1 MPEYLSPAVYVEEVD
16 TGSKPIE
23 GVSTSTAGMV
33 GVTERGPVNV
43 PILITSTGEFTRW
56 FGEPLSDVDFRN
68 ATGFHCY
75 LPHSVQGFFTNG
87 GKRVYVTR
95 VLRDDAGASALS
107 LFDRGDAASVTS
119 RLLRSV
125 RAGSGTLVNQPLVSI
140 LAPAGL
146 AVGESIRI
154 GDGSQSEYRTLAA
167 APAASTHVPLSYP
180 LAHAHDATM
189 PIADVARTPLATFT
203 VPCTLTAAIPAN
215 AVTVGV
221 TEGAAGEAA
230 LLMPGIILEFG
241 APPAD
246 PEHRRIERVDGTGAS
261 RRLTLDAPLVQAY
274 PATDPV
280 TPLDV
285 TGGTATTLLAAAN
298 ARDSV
303 VFGDA
308 IGVAFTAVANLVV
321 FEAGTANVEVRRIAD
336 LHQLPIARRAYD
348 SYPRGSSVSE
358 VTVLDDIRTLTAP
371 SVVDTITIND
381 AAGLEPGQSL
391 RVDPGGAPEVR
402 TIRSVDT
409 TVTPPTVTFTVPLAG
424 AHAAGQTV
432 EVMPTTLTAPTAVGD
447 VSIALGSR
455 LGFAV
460 GDILRIG
467 VAPDAEFAT
476 IAAISGDPGAAP
488 NAGSIILSGPLARA
502 HLAGSGV
509 QRLQVLPPGAIRQPA
524 YLVLDAAQGEASLV
538 VSENYAFAAN
548 DVIAV
553 TTPGGMRWLHALSGP
568 AQNVAP
574 MEVEL
579 DAPLDRSH
587 ELGAEIAQRTAMIGI
602 FAIDAGRW
610 GDRLRISVE
619 NEPNGLVSG
628 ATLPTV
634 NSLSDI
640 QLSSLTGVEPGTV
653 LELQMPAGDDTM
665 IPGLLKVGAVNRANN
680 RITLATPLSGP
691 QNTAFTTALGL
702 GQRLRVRS
710 REFRL
715 SVLLMR
721 RPDPM
726 VPSRD
731 DSAVDREVFAN
742 LSMDPRHSRY
752 FLTLLGDVAG
762 PPRLSDGRPDGSSW
776 YVRAADLETNAA
788 AREAVRLGPEALV
801 DVQPSGRARPARH
814 ALMGGD
820 DSLALLDDTIYVGVD
835 AVDPADR
842 TGLQALKNIEEVSI
856 VAIPGR
862 TGTALQGA
870 LIAHCEEMRFRFAV
884 LDSQRPP
891 LDAIADVRAQRQ
903 QFDTKYAAMYYPWLL
918 IPQPYP
924 TVPGPALP
932 YMIPPAGH
940 MVGVYAR
947 TDIERGVHK
956 APANEVVR
964 GIVGL
969 QRGLSKGEHDILNPY
984 PVNINVIRDF
994 RSNSR
999 GIRAWGGRV
1008 ITSDSDWKYVNVRRL
1023 TIFIEQSIERG
1034 LQWVVFEPN
1043 AEPLWARVRRTI
1055 SNFLRT
1061 VWRNG
1066 ALEGTKVEE
1075 AFFVK
1080 CDRTTMTQAEIDNG
1094 QLICLVGI
1102 APVKPA
1108 EFVIVRIGLWTA
1120 HTLD

>member
-43 PILITSTGEFTRW
+43 PILVTSMGEFTRW
-56 FGEPLSDVDFRN
+56 FGEPLGDVEFRN
-68 ATGFHCY
+68 ANGFHCY
-75 LPHSVQGFFTNG
+75 LPHAVQGFFTNG

-95 VLRDDAGASALS
+95 VLRDDARASVAA
-107 LFDRGDAASVTS
+107 LFDRGGPASVAS
-119 RLLRSV
+119 RLLRST
-125 RAGSGTLVNQPLVSI
+125 RAGTGTLVNQPLVSI
-140 LAPAGL
+140 LAPAAL
-146 AVGESIRI
+146 AAGDAIRI
-154 GDGSQSEYRTLAA
+154 GNGSQSEYRTLAA
-167 APAASTHVPLSYP
+167 NPVASTHVALSFP
-180 LAHAHDATM
+180 LAHAHDAGT
-189 PIADVARTPLATFT
+189 PITDVARLLLAPFT
-203 VPCTLTAAIPAN
+203 APCTLAAATPAGTAT
-215 AVTVGV
+215 VTL
-221 TEGAAGEAA
+221 TEGVAGEAA
-230 LLMPGIILEFG
+230 FLAAGQVLEFG
-241 APPAD
+241 AAAD
-246 PEHRRIERVDGTGAS
+246 AEHRRIERLSGAGAS
-261 RRLTLDAPLVQAY
+261 RTVVLDAPLVLAHAA
-274 PATDPV
+274 ATAV
-280 TPLDV
+280 TPLNV
-285 TGGTATTLLAAAN
+285 AGGAATTLLAAAN

-303 VFGDA
+303 IFGDA
-308 IGVAFTAVANLVV
+308 IGADFTLTANLVV
-321 FEAGTANVEVRRIAD
+321 FEAGTAQVEVRRIAD
-336 LHQLPIARRAYD
+336 LHQLALLRSTYD
-348 SYPRGSSVSE
+348 AYPRGSTVSE
-358 VTVLDDIRTLTAP
+358 VTVTDDRRTLTAA
-371 SVVDTITIND
+371 SVVDTITID
-381 AAGLEPGQSL
+381 DVAGLEPGQRL

-409 TVTPPTVTFTVPLAG
+409 TALTVTFTVALAG
-424 AHAAGQTV
+424 PHGAGQFV
-432 EVMPTTLTAPTAVGD
+432 EVLPTTLTAATAVADVSIPLASRLGLGVGD
-447 VSIALGSR
+447 V
-455 LGFAV
+455 
-460 GDILRIG
+460 LRIG

-476 IAAISGDPGAAP
+476 VAALTGDPAAPP
-488 NAGSIILSGPLARA
+488 NAGAIVLAGPLAIA
-502 HLAGSGV
+502 HANGATV
-509 QRLQVLPPGAIRQPA
+509 QRVRVGPAAVVRQPA
-524 YLVLDAAQGEASLV
+524 SLVLDAAADSDVLV
-538 VSENYAFAAN
+538 VSENFGFALG
-548 DVIAV
+548 DMVEV
-553 TTPGGMRWLHALSGP
+553 TTPSGLRWLHALS
-568 AQNVAP
+568 AAAAAVVP

-602 FAIDAGRW
+602 SAIDAGRW

-619 NEPNGLVSG
+619 DEANGLVSG
-628 ATLPTV
+628 ATLAIV
-634 NSLSDI
+634 NSPTDI
-640 QLSSLTGVEPGTV
+640 RLSSPTGVEPGTV
-653 LELQMPAGDDTM
+653 LELIAPAGDDTV
-665 IPGLLKVGAVNRANN
+665 IGGLLKVAAINRSNN
-680 RITLATPLSGP
+680 RITLAAPLSAA
-691 QNTAFTTALGL
+691 QNTAYTNALGL
-702 GQRLRVRS
+702 GQQLRVRS

-752 FLTLLGDVAG
+752 FLSLIGDVAG
-762 PPRLSDGRPDGSSW
+762 VPRLSDGRPDGGSW
-776 YVRAADLETNAA
+776 YVRAEDLAANAA
-788 AREAVRLGPEALV
+788 AREAVRLGPETLV
-801 DVQPSGRARPARH
+801 DRLPSGMPRAARH
-814 ALMGGD
+814 ALAGGD
-820 DSLALLDDTIYVGVD
+820 DSLALLDDTVYIGVD
-835 AVDPADR
+835 AVDPGDR

-862 TGTALQGA
+862 TATALQGA
-870 LIAHCEEMRFRFAV
+870 LISHCEEMRFRFAV
-884 LDSQRPP
+884 LDSQRAP

-903 QFDTKYAAMYYPWLL
+903 QFDTKYAALYYPWLL
-918 IPQPYP
+918 IPQPFP
-924 TVPGPALP
+924 TVPGPTLP
-932 YMIPPAGH
+932 YMVPPAGH

-969 QRGLSKGEHDILNPY
+969 QRSLSKGEHDILNPY

-1023 TIFIEQSIERG
+1023 MIFIEQSVERG

-1043 AEPLWARVRRTI
+1043 AEPLWARVVRTI

-1075 AFFVK
+1075 AFFVR
-1080 CDRTTMTQAEIDNG
+1080 CDRSTMTQAEIDNG

-1120 HTLD
+1120 HTSD